1 MAPLRRPSERHG
13 VDPHKLSGV
22 SDEHESAI
30 QGGAGPAKSVTVRVA
45 SLDVS
50 LHTMDGGGRR
60 VAAFLQALAKE
71 NCLIST
77 VGVGPHGTE
86 ALENALSSRVH
97 RIKRRLFPVPF
108 RGRIASELPAPD
120 GRGAVVSLIPSTNRW
135 ALRANSSWLDFP
147 DLWSSIATNQ
157 SQTVDR
163 FTALFNNAQ
172 ASMWRKREEA
182 EYDAADVVS
191 VASWSDCKQL
201 GRKALWLPTPVT
213 TSRELARRRVQPT
226 HNAWVY
232 GMLANF
238 NYPPN
243 RDAYQRLV
251 TEWLPMLLT
260 NGSRIVIGGF
270 GSETLP
276 STAGVE
282 IIGPVDEVSHFYD
295 RVDVVV
301 VPIEL
306 GGGMKVK
313 VVEAMVHGV
322 PVIATEH
329 ATEGLPQPIGDECT
343 KSGSLPRRLRD
354 PRENSAVMNALHDFT
369 SESFQEKFSST
380 WRTMM
385 MAHG

>member
-1 MAPLRRPSERHG
+1 M
-13 VDPHKLSGV
+13 SG
-22 SDEHESAI
+22 EHQSVI
-30 QGGAGPAKSVTVRVA
+30 QGGGASAKSITVTVA
-45 SLDVS
+45 TLNVS
-50 LHTMDGGGRR
+50 LHTMDGGGKR

-71 NCLIST
+71 DCLIST
-77 VGVGPHGTE
+77 VGVGPRETD
-86 ALENALSSRVH
+86 ASENALSSRVH

-108 RGRIASELPAPD
+108 RGRIAGELPSAED
-120 GRGAVVSLIPSTNRW
+120 RSAVVSLIPSTNRW

-147 DLWSSIATNQ
+147 DLWSSIASNQ

-172 ASMWRKREEA
+172 ASMWHKREEA
-182 EYDAADVVS
+182 EYDAANVVS
-191 VASWSDCKQL
+191 AASWADSKQL

-213 TSRELARRRVQPT
+213 TSRELSRRRVQPT
-226 HNAWVY
+226 QNVRVY

-238 NYPPN
+238 HYPPN
-243 RDAYQRLV
+243 RDAYRRLV
-251 TEWLPMLLT
+251 TEWLPVLLT

-282 IIGPVDEVSHFYD
+282 ILGPVDQVTHFYD
-295 RVDVVV
+295 GIDVVV

-329 ATEGLPQPIGDECT
+329 AIQGLPQAVGKECIRW
-343 KSGSLPRRLRD
+343 GSLPPKLRD
-354 PRENSAVMNALHDFT
+354 PRENSAVMSALHDFT
-369 SESFQEKFSST
+369 SESFEEKFSST

-385 MAHG
+385 NGTGPA